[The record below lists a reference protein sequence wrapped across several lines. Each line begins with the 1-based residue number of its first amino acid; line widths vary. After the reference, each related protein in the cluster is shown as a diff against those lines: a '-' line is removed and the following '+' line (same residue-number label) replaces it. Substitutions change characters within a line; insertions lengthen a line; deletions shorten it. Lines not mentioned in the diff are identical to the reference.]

1 MWAGIE
7 RIGAA
12 IASAAVTC
20 RLPCG
25 PSLTVEPQRGHSAR
39 WPRAGASTCRVSPQV
54 GQRRTSG
61 RTISVLQQITGHDH
75 PAPTTMTAPR
85 SFAALRQPRF
95 RLFFLGVASVMMAD
109 AIEHVI
115 SYWVLFE
122 KFHSPPLAGF
132 AIVSHW
138 LPFLLF
144 SVYSGAAAD
153 RHDPRR
159 IIQIGMALFMAA
171 SLAWGFLFFTDTL
184 RTLHAAVLLIVHGC
198 AGATWGPSAQVLIH
212 HMVEPQTL
220 PSAVRLTATARWAGL
235 MLGPALG
242 APLLLLLGP
251 TYGILVNALI
261 YLPFMLWVRTIPFSR
276 KASPPPLRGFGDV
289 AAAARVVAAN
299 RVLASMTL
307 LAGCASLLVGN
318 AYHAQLPEFARDFG
332 HVDADITYS
341 LLFAADALGALT
353 AGLVQQA
360 VRDFGHVDADITY
373 SLLFAADALGALTAG
388 LVLESRGLLPPRART
403 AFVLAILWCLA
414 IGSFALSAS
423 YPLALA
429 LLFAAGFLE
438 LSFYAM
444 AQTLVQLH
452 APPEMRGRVIG
463 VFVMSAMGLRAFSG
477 VTVGGGSLIGIH
489 ASLAISAGVLF
500 ALLAFGFAIA
510 TRWRS

>member
-1 MWAGIE
+1 M
-7 RIGAA
+7 
-12 IASAAVTC
+12 
-20 RLPCG
+20 
-25 PSLTVEPQRGHSAR
+25 
-39 WPRAGASTCRVSPQV
+39 ST
-54 GQRRTSG
+54 
-61 RTISVLQQITGHDH
+61 
-75 PAPTTMTAPR
+75 PR
-85 SFAALRQPRF
+85 SFAALRQRTF
-95 RLFFLGVASVMMAD
+95 RPYFLGVASVMMAD

-115 SYWVLFE
+115 SYWVMFQ
-122 KFHSPPLAGF
+122 KFHSPTLAGF

-153 RHDPRR
+153 RYDPRR

-171 SLAWGFLFFTDTL
+171 SLAWGVLFLTDTL
-184 RTLHAAVLLIVHGC
+184 QMWHAAVLLIVHGC
-198 AGATWGPSAQVLIH
+198 AGATWGPAAQVLIH
-212 HMVEPQTL
+212 HMVEPQAL

-235 MLGPALG
+235 MLGPAAG

-261 YLPFMLWVRTIPFSR
+261 YLPFLLWVRTIPFHR
-276 KASPPPLRGFGDV
+276 KAVPPPLRGFGDV

-299 RVLASMTL
+299 PVLLSMTL

-332 HVDADITYS
+332 HVAADVTYS
-341 LLFAADALGALT
+341 MLFAADALGAL
-353 AGLVQQA
+353 
-360 VRDFGHVDADITY
+360 
-373 SLLFAADALGALTAG
+373 SAG
-388 LVLESRGLLPPRART
+388 LVLESRGLLAARPRT
-403 AFVLAILWCLA
+403 AFVLAILWCVA

-438 LSFYAM
+438 LSFFAM

-452 APPEMRGRVIG
+452 APAEMRGRVIG
-463 VFVMSAMGLRAFSG
+463 VFIMSAMGLRAFSG
-477 VTVGGGSLIGIH
+477 VTVGVGGSVIGIH
-489 ASLAISAGVLF
+489 WSLAASAGVLLV
-500 ALLAFGFAIA
+500 LLAFGAIA

>member
-1 MWAGIE
+1 MSE
-7 RIGAA
+7 
-12 IASAAVTC
+12 T
-20 RLPCG
+20 
-25 PSLTVEPQRGHSAR
+25 
-39 WPRAGASTCRVSPQV
+39 
-54 GQRRTSG
+54 
-61 RTISVLQQITGHDH
+61 
-75 PAPTTMTAPR
+75 R

-115 SYWVLFE
+115 SYWVIFE
-122 KFHSPPLAGF
+122 KFHSPTLAGF

-171 SLAWGFLFFTDTL
+171 SLAWGFLFLTDTL
-184 RTLHAAVLLIVHGC
+184 RTWHAAVLLIVHGC

-235 MLGPALG
+235 MLGPAAG

-261 YLPFMLWVRTIPFSR
+261 YLPFLLWVRTVPFSR
-276 KASPPPLRGFGDV
+276 KAAPPPLRGFGDV
-289 AAAARVVAAN
+289 VAAARVVAAN

-332 HVDADITYS
+332 H
-341 LLFAADALGALT
+341 F
-353 AGLVQQA
+353 
-360 VRDFGHVDADITY
+360 DADITY

-452 APPEMRGRVIG
+452 APAEMRGRVIG

-477 VTVGGGSLIGIH
+477 VTVGVGGSLIGIH

-500 ALLAFGFAIA
+500 ALLTFGFAIA

>member
-1 MWAGIE
+1 M
-7 RIGAA
+7 
-12 IASAAVTC
+12 
-20 RLPCG
+20 
-25 PSLTVEPQRGHSAR
+25 
-39 WPRAGASTCRVSPQV
+39 ST
-54 GQRRTSG
+54 
-61 RTISVLQQITGHDH
+61 
-75 PAPTTMTAPR
+75 PR

-95 RLFFLGVASVMMAD
+95 RPFFLGVASVMMAD

-115 SYWVLFE
+115 SYWVMFQ
-122 KFHSPPLAGF
+122 KFHSPTLAGF

-159 IIQIGMALFMAA
+159 IIQIGIALFMAA
-171 SLAWGFLFFTDTL
+171 SLAWGVLFLTDTL
-184 RTLHAAVLLIVHGC
+184 QMWHAAVLLIVHGC

-235 MLGPALG
+235 MLGPAAG

-261 YLPFMLWVRTIPFSR
+261 YLPFLLWVRTIPFSR
-276 KASPPPLRGFGDV
+276 KATPPPLRGFGDV
-289 AAAARVVAAN
+289 AVAVRVVARN
-299 RVLASMTL
+299 RVLLSMTL

-332 HVDADITYS
+332 HVGADVTYS
-341 LLFAADALGALT
+341 MLFAADALGALS
-353 AGLVQQA
+353 AGLA
-360 VRDFGHVDADITY
+360 
-373 SLLFAADALGALTAG
+373 
-388 LVLESRGLLPPRART
+388 LESRGLLQARARS

-414 IGSFALSAS
+414 IGSFALSGS

-463 VFVMSAMGLRAFSG
+463 VFAMSAMGLRAFSG
-477 VTVGGGSLIGIH
+477 VTVGVGGSLIGIH
-489 ASLAISAGVLF
+489 ASLALSAGTLF
-500 ALLAFGFAIA
+500 MLLALGLAVA